1 MYYSQPSFKQDLLAT
16 ASNNGRPTSNQLL
29 DKHFASASQGS
40 RRSQNQSSL
49 PSSSNHAKTN
59 GEGGQPSTD
68 QEKDISGMLNN
79 FSKALGKFINHSL
92 YGLY

>member
-29 DKHFASASQGS
+29 DKHFASAQDS

-79 FSKALGKFINHSL
+79 FSKALGKFIK
-92 YGLY
+92 